1 MKISKHI
8 VTTSMIESTNQIVA
22 DDIVITDSYIK
33 KLQSMVEANIDADT
47 ITWETDD
54 DSISMTTTVRDSIIN
69 YNIPIADLSGDI
81 NSDVSYIME
90 AVKDE

>member
-1 MKISKHI
+1 
-8 VTTSMIESTNQIVA
+8 MIEPTNQIVA
-22 DDIVITDSYIK
+22 EDIVITDSYIK

-54 DSISMTTTVRDSIIN
+54 DSILMTTTVRDSIIN

>member
-1 MKISKHI
+1 
-8 VTTSMIESTNQIVA
+8 MIEPTHQIVA
-22 DDIVITDSYIK
+22 EDIVITDPYIK